1 MTKPSVQGERPGRE
15 TRRRLMGAAV
25 ELIAEQGWAGVT
37 TRAVAE
43 RAGVNHS
50 LVHYHFGSVDG
61 LLFQAATAALAEAGD
76 EALALLEDDDLA
88 SGLKASL
95 EALAET
101 VEQGPLAV
109 ATVEFLVQAC
119 RHDEMRA
126 WLGDVLTQY
135 REVMAERFRRAKA
148 DEALADLDPEALA
161 VLVAA
166 LFDGLTL
173 HLIVDPDLDLQQA
186 IDTLVQAITTRK
198 EPR

>member
-1 MTKPSVQGERPGRE
+1 
-15 TRRRLMGAAV
+15 MGAAV

-186 IDTLVQAITTRK
+186 IDTLVQAITRRK

>member
-1 MTKPSVQGERPGRE
+1 MA
-15 TRRRLMGAAV
+15 AAV

-61 LLFQAATAALAEAGD
+61 LLFQAATTALAEAGD
-76 EALALLEDDDLA
+76 ESMALLEIEDLA
-88 SGLKASL
+88 AGLEASL
-95 EALAET
+95 QSLAHS
-101 VEQGPLAV
+101 VEKGPLAV

-119 RHDEMRA
+119 RHDEMRE
-126 WLGDVLTQY
+126 WLREMLGQY
-135 REVMAERFRRAKA
+135 REAMAERFRKA
-148 DEALADLDPEALA
+148 EAEGAIQNVDPDALA

-166 LFDGLTL
+166 VFDGLSL
-173 HLIVDPDLDLQQA
+173 HLIVDPDLDLDA
-186 IDTLVQAITTRK
+186 AMDILIRVTTGRK